1 MDHAGAGRGISGC
14 SFHPKVAHFASASPL
29 SVVQIIALGVSYFF
43 AVTALDIT
51 TNVGTIDDLTS
62 TARIVLVLPV
72 AILDAVFILWVFTSL
87 SKTLAQLQ
95 ARRAGAKLDL
105 YRQVMTLS
113 GFVCSVVQ
121 VCSGHGLPAE
131 LRDTNGICLLMH
143 LVRFRVPIP

>member
-1 MDHAGAGRGISGC
+1 M
-14 SFHPKVAHFASASPL
+14 
-29 SVVQIIALGVSYFF
+29 QIIALGASYFF
-43 AVTALDIT
+43 AVTALDTT

-105 YRQVMTLS
+105 YRS
-113 GFVCSVVQ
+113 AVCLRLPYPSKELPEESALLVNRISMSPRRSILHVEWRLASDVTAGSYWWPACL
-121 VCSGHGLPAE
+121 VCMVHALEGAG
-131 LRDTNGICLLMH
+131 
-143 LVRFRVPIP
+143 